1 MVRMPDR
8 RVDVLVVGGG
18 PAGAAAGYWLA
29 EAGHDVLVVER
40 KTFPREKTCG
50 DGLTPRAV
58 KQLADMGL
66 EDAIARDHHRFDGL
80 RAVAH
85 RVTLELRWPD
95 HPVYPSHGYVVRRRD
110 LDRMVAEHAVKAG
123 ATVRQGVEALG
134 PVLDR
139 GLVAGAVVRSKD
151 TGATE
156 EVRARYVV
164 VADGANSRF

>member
-18 PAGAAAGYWLA
+18 PAGAATAYWLA
-29 EAGHDVLVVER
+29 EAGHDVLVGEK
-40 KTFPREKTCG
+40 KTFPRDKTCG

-85 RVTLELRWPD
+85 GITIEMAWPEP
-95 HPVYPSHGYVVRRRD
+95 PVCPWQGCVGRRGD
-110 LDRMVAEHAVKAG
+110 LDQLVADNAVKSG
-123 ATVRQGVEALG
+123 ATVWQGAEATG

-139 GLVAGAVVRSKD
+139 GLVAGAVV
-151 TGATE
+151 
-156 EVRARYVV
+156 
-164 VADGANSRF
+164 